1 MTTLNNEEKLTIVS
15 QHIKNVEYNKYNLE
29 LSLIE
34 ENSVSSPDSE
44 AIASLNSQ
52 MAEVNAKL
60 SALEAEK
67 SALTE

>member
-1 MTTLNNEEKLTIVS
+1 MTTLSNEEKLAVVN
-15 QHIKNVEYNKYNLE
+15 QHIKNVEYSQYNLE

-34 ENSVSSPDSE
+34 ENSVASPNAD

-52 MAEVNAKL
+52 MLEVTAKL
-60 SALEAEK
+60 AALEAEK

>member
-1 MTTLNNEEKLTIVS
+1 MTTLSNEEKLTIVN
-15 QHIKNVEYNKYNLE
+15 QHIKNVEYSKYNLE

-44 AIASLNSQ
+44 AIASLNDQ
-52 MAEVNAKL
+52 MAEVTAKL
-60 SALEAEK
+60 TALESEK

>member
-1 MTTLNNEEKLTIVS
+1 MTTLSNEEKLTIVN
-15 QHIKNVEYNKYNLE
+15 QHIKNVEYSKYNLE

-34 ENSVSSPDSE
+34 ENSVASPDSD

-52 MAEVNAKL
+52 MLEVTAKL
-60 SALEAEK
+60 AALEAEK